1 MNFHLPILPV
11 LLGLAALA
19 WRMSAQSI
27 PTPPPGVADGG
38 SLAAMIEE
46 MDPIVPIAPP
56 PSLRTVPVPVMP
68 DLLSLVRDRKAA
80 VQLGKALFWD
90 MQVGSDG
97 RTACA
102 TCHHHAG
109 ADSRFKGA
117 LHPGV
122 DGVVTTAD
130 STTNALL
137 AALVGTDDVRGSA
150 GVRPMVR
157 QGGRATVAGGH
168 GAGRQ
173 VTGRHSPSVINS
185 IFYVRNFWDGRAN
198 TVFNGRSQWGG
209 RDPETYTFWNG
220 AGNQL
225 AYRKL
230 WLTNASLASQ
240 AVGPVLNSVE
250 MSDAGRSWPEVGR
263 RLLDA
268 VPLVQQRVNP
278 TDSVLGTLTV
288 GTDQRPRTTGL
299 SVSYRELIR
308 RAFRPELW
316 SHPNRI
322 NLDINPHGHGAESP
336 SLAGEWDQF
345 ELNFSVYFGVSI
357 LLYEATLVSD
367 DSSFDRYMDGAS
379 AALTAQQ
386 ERGMQLFFG
395 QANCAGCHAGPEFS
409 VATFSAQIRG
419 MEAREAARKPQWFTD
434 LMQGQE
440 EPDAGDE
447 VEMEQ
452 VIERELAGTAEV
464 TFYDSGYY
472 NIGVVPSANDAGVGA
487 KDPWG
492 NPLSFTRQYISWL
505 HGGPAQDSFNVVPQL
520 FAFPLG
526 INHRIYPHMSAAAAA
541 SLPVGVA
548 GAFKTPSL
556 RNVEL
561 TGPYFHNGE
570 VATLE
575 EVVAFY
581 NGGGNRTPSQES
593 TLHVDIRPLGLTS
606 AQQADLVAFLKSLT
620 DERVRNERAPFDHP
634 SLLIPVDVR
643 RDENGAPVTSSRS
656 GVPRDVF
663 RLLPSVG
670 AGGAVTP
677 LQAYEARVATG
688 AVR

>member
-1 MNFHLPILPV
+1 MNFHLPLLAV
-11 LLGLAALA
+11 LVGLAALGQ
-19 WRMSAQSI
+19 RMSAQSI
-27 PTPPPGVADGG
+27 ANVSPDVAGGG
-38 SLAAMIEE
+38 SVSAMIEE

-68 DLLSLVRDRKAA
+68 DLLSLVQDRKAA

-109 ADSRFKGA
+109 ADSRVTGSLNA
-117 LHPGV
+117 GR
-122 DGVVTTAD
+122 DGVLTATD
-130 STTNALL
+130 GTTNALL

-157 QGGRATVAGGH
+157 QGNRAVAASGH
-168 GAGRQ
+168 GGGRQ

-185 IFYVRNFWDGRAN
+185 IFHVRSFWDGRAN
-198 TVFNGRSQWGG
+198 SVFNGRSPWGG
-209 RDPETYTFWNG
+209 RDPETFTFWNG
-220 AGNQL
+220 PGNQL

-278 TDSVLGTLTV
+278 ADSVLGTLTV
-288 GTDQRPRTTGL
+288 GTNQRPRTTGL

-316 SHPNRI
+316 SYPSRVNM
-322 NLDINPHGHGAESP
+322 DGQVHGHGAESV
-336 SLAGEWDQF
+336 AVTGEWDQF

-367 DSSFDRYMDGAS
+367 QAPFDRYMDGDV
-379 AALTAQQ
+379 AALSAPQ
-386 ERGMQLFFG
+386 ERGMKLFYG
-395 QANCAGCHAGPEFS
+395 KANCAGCHAGPEFS
-409 VATFSAQIRG
+409 VATFSALIRG
-419 MEAREAARKPQWFTD
+419 MEVREKARKPEWFTS
-434 LMQGQE
+434 LLQTLG
-440 EPDAGDE
+440 EPAGGIDRE
-447 VEMEQ
+447 TEQ
-452 VIERELAGTAEV
+452 VVERELAGTGKV
-464 TFYDSGYY
+464 TFYDSGFY
-472 NIGVVPSANDAGVGA
+472 NIGVVPSANDGGVGA
-487 KDPWG
+487 VDPWG
-492 NPLSFTRQYISWL
+492 NPLSFTKQYISWM
-505 HGGPAQDSFNVVPQL
+505 HGGPSQDSFNVVPQL
-520 FAFPLG
+520 FTFPLG
-526 INHRIYPHMSAAAAA
+526 INLRIYPQMSAAAAA

-606 AQQADLVAFLKSLT
+606 AEQTDLVAFLKALT
-620 DERVRNERAPFDHP
+620 DERVRFERAPFDHP
-634 SLLIPVDVR
+634 SLLLPVDVR
-643 RDENGAPVTSSRS
+643 RDENGVALRS
-656 GVPRDVF
+656 ARAGATRDVM

-670 AGGAVTP
+670 ASGAVTP
-677 LQAYEARVATG
+677 LQSYEARVASG
-688 AVR
+688 SVR